1 MSLTDTAI
9 RNAKPLDKSWKLSDA
24 QGLYLL
30 IKPNGSKLWHLKY
43 RFGGKEKKLAF
54 GAYPAVSL
62 ANARKMREDARSV
75 LSAGNDPGVKKQQEK
90 FARKSGNT
98 LRISPVNGW
107 RAISAG
113 MKPMPPKSCARW
125 SCMFFHCSANSRSLI

>member
-62 ANARKMREDARSV
+62 ANARKLREDARSV
-75 LSAGNDPGVKKQQEK
+75 LSAACGHLPEKRPGKHQTP
-90 FARKSGNT
+90 ASSLYRRSGT
-98 LRISPVNGW
+98 
-107 RAISAG
+107 
-113 MKPMPPKSCARW
+113 
-125 SCMFFHCSANSRSLI
+125 

>member
-62 ANARKMREDARSV
+62 ANARKLREDARSV
-75 LSAGNDPGVKKQQEK
+75 LSAGSDPGVKNSRRSLHVKAATPLK
-90 FARKSGNT
+90 
-98 LRISPVNGW
+98 ISPVSG
-107 RAISAG
+107 
-113 MKPMPPKSCARW
+113 
-125 SCMFFHCSANSRSLI
+125 